1 MHKNYQGGVIPRL
14 AVVNSL
20 AGYGRCS
27 SVLALPVI
35 SVLGVQPC
43 LLPTAIL
50 SSHLGFPGCYQED
63 FTPHMEPYL
72 HAWESIGLTFDGLYC
87 GFLKNETQ
95 ADTIR
100 KILSGPMMNSKG
112 SLGRSLF
119 LLDPVMG
126 DHGKLYTSVN
136 DGQIDAM
143 RRLASYADILTPNLT
158 EACLLAG
165 QPYCDTLWEEKE
177 LSLLCERIAHK
188 SQLPDSGIILTGLER
203 SGQYRNF
210 IWDKGTSYIL
220 DIPSAGSAHHGTGDL
235 FASIVAASSLKGDSL
250 LSSVRKACD
259 FISLCIRQTEICH
272 VPPQE
277 GVLLEKCLS
286 ALLPPAEFNEI

>member
-50 SSHLGFPGCYQED
+50 SSHLGFPVCYQED
-63 FTPHMEPYL
+63 FTPHMAQYL

-87 GFLKNETQ
+87 GFLKNEIQ
-95 ADTIR
+95 ADAIC
-100 KILSGPMMNSKG
+100 KMLAGPMMNPKDSPN
-112 SLGRSLF
+112 RSFF

-126 DHGKLYTSVN
+126 DHGKVYASVN
-136 DGQIDAM
+136 DGQIDAV
-143 RRLASYADILTPNLT
+143 RKLASYADLLTPNLT

-177 LSLLCERIAHK
+177 LSLLCERIARK
-188 SQLPDSGIILTGLER
+188 SRMPDPGIILTGLER
-203 SGQYRNF
+203 NGQYRNF
-210 IWDKGTSYIL
+210 IWDKGTPSIL
-220 DIPSAGSAHHGTGDL
+220 DVPSAGSAHHGTGDL
-235 FASIVAASSLKGDSL
+235 FASIVAAGSLKGDSL

-259 FISLCIRQTEICH
+259 FISLCIQQTEIYH

-286 ALLPPAEFNEI
+286 ALLPAAEFNEI

>member
-1 MHKNYQGGVIPRL
+1 MHKNYQGGAVPRL
-14 AVVNSL
+14 AVINSL

-27 SVLALPVI
+27 SALALPVI

-50 SSHLGFPGCYQED
+50 SSHLGFPVCYQED
-63 FTPHMEPYL
+63 FTPHMAPYL
-72 HAWESIGLTFDGLYC
+72 NAWESIGLTFDGLYC

-95 ADTIR
+95 ADSIR
-100 KILSGPMMNSKG
+100 NMLSGPMMNPPG
-112 SLGRSLF
+112 SLRRSFF

-126 DHGKLYTSVN
+126 DQGKLYASVT
-136 DGQIDAM
+136 DKQADAM
-143 RRLASYADILTPNLT
+143 RGLASYADILTPNLT

-165 QPYCDTLWEEKE
+165 QPYCGTLWEEKE
-177 LSLLCERIAHK
+177 LNLLCERIAHK
-188 SQLPDSGIILTGLER
+188 SQLSDCGIIITGLEQN
-203 SGQYRNF
+203 GQYRNF
-210 IWDKGTSYIL
+210 IWDSGTPYIL

-235 FASIVAASSLKGDSL
+235 FASIVAARSLKGYSL

-272 VPPQE
+272 VPPEE

-286 ALLPPAEFNEI
+286 ALLPSAEFNEI